1 MGSSKKTVPPRD
13 ARVTGRG
20 VAGALERVAQAQ
32 REAADALAALAT
44 EHERAQLVSQR
55 TAEAVLGLSPGVYL
69 SLIRQYAEAGGDV
82 IQEGKARL
90 VEPGA
95 FVAWLRRRS
104 AETRPAAAAAPEHD
118 DMLSTLGLRLAG

>member
-1 MGSSKKTVPPRD
+1 MATSPRTVAPRR
-13 ARVTGRG
+13 APVTGRG
-20 VAGALERVAQAQ
+20 LAGALERVAQAQ
-32 REAADALAALAT
+32 REAADALAALAL

-55 TAEAVLGLSPGVYL
+55 TAESVLGLSPGVYL
-69 SLIRQYAEAGGDV
+69 ALVRQYAEAGGDV

-95 FVAWLRRRS
+95 FVGWLRRRS
-104 AETRPAAAAAPEHD
+104 AESRPAAAAAPEQD